1 MTVIIC
7 EIAWAVAAPANSASA
22 AHRLRHAGATL
33 PGLRWL
39 DLYAPAAAA
48 ANDPYV
54 QDGPAPTYLAM
65 FAFPSLADLDRA
77 ANTKT
82 FASLVSSLPVLTCSA
97 LRHLDFPTGDST
109 TPAPLTAP
117 FSYVVRYHRPAH
129 DEAAFVRNYLAGHP
143 PLLARLPGIRNVM
156 CYLPLSW
163 RRADGPSP
171 ADYLIGNEVTF
182 SDAASFDVAMA
193 SPIRY
198 ELRAHYHTLPRFSG
212 HNTHFPM
219 DRVRLIG

>member
-1 MTVIIC
+1 MSIFSPAETASVCILYTNGLVVNSCQAYIRVMTVIIC

-39 DLYAPAAAA
+39 DLDAPAAAA

-82 FASLVSSLPVLTCSA
+82 FASLMSTLPIVTCSA

-117 FSYVVRYHRPAH
+117 FSYVVRYHRPAD
-129 DEAAFVRNYLAGHP
+129 DEAAFAPKYLAGHP
-143 PLLARLPGIRNVM
+143 PAPARLP
-156 CYLPLSW
+156 
-163 RRADGPSP
+163 
-171 ADYLIGNEVTF
+171 
-182 SDAASFDVAMA
+182 
-193 SPIRY
+193 
-198 ELRAHYHTLPRFSG
+198 
-212 HNTHFPM
+212 
-219 DRVRLIG
+219 RL

>member
-1 MTVIIC
+1 
-7 EIAWAVAAPANSASA
+7 
-22 AHRLRHAGATL
+22 
-33 PGLRWL
+33 
-39 DLYAPAAAA
+39 
-48 ANDPYV
+48 
-54 QDGPAPTYLAM
+54 M

-212 HNTHFPM
+212 RNTHFPM